1 MKNDIAIDT
10 IFIIII
16 AIISA
21 VAILSIIY
29 TKFFSNS
36 QAYYCQTLIS
46 QGGFSPSCKD
56 YYPSAINVI
65 YSNESIDTIYSSIV
79 GLILNCYNNNV
90 NTNKLFDIC
99 YDVYINK
106 NIVLNSSTLIQYVR
120 NYTKFNPN
128 KIIFHLNNS
137 EGRIYPYNSIFII
150 YNNSYIIIW
159 Q

>member
-1 MKNDIAIDT
+1 MKSDIAIDT

-16 AIISA
+16 AIISI
-21 VAILSIIY
+21 VAILYIMF

-36 QAYYCQTLIS
+36 QSYYCQTLIS
-46 QGGFSPSCKD
+46 EGGFSPSCKQ

-65 YSNESIDTIYSSIV
+65 YTNESINTLYFDLT

-90 NTNKLFDIC
+90 NTNRLFNIC
-99 YDVYINK
+99 YDVYIDED
-106 NIVLNSSTLIQYVR
+106 ITLDPSILIQYIQ
-120 NYTKFNPN
+120 NYTKFSTKN
-128 KIIFHLNNS
+128 IVFHLNNN
-137 EGRIYPYNSIFII
+137 EEKIYPYNSIFII

>member
-21 VAILSIIY
+21 VVILDIIF

-46 QGGFSPSCKD
+46 QGGFSPSCKE
-56 YYPSAINVI
+56 YYSSAINVI

-106 NIVLNSSTLIQYVR
+106 NIVLNSTILIQYVQ

-128 KIIFHLNNS
+128 NIIFHLNNS
-137 EGRIYPYNSIFII
+137 EGNIYPYNSIFII